1 MRRVIFFL
9 MLMAAASFGVG
20 GQDMQPI
27 FPEIAAVAA
36 GFDFVLAA
44 PDLGA
49 LQEDSIVSG
58 ESLSVLAVDPTL
70 TWYYIR
76 TQNFVH
82 GWVRAESVVI
92 SEADLRKLVIIPA
105 PAPGSFAGRRNVA
118 LTCGRVELAYTSAP
132 IYLVWRVGSDTRE
145 GVQRIADTVAL
156 SLRFNEQQIPG
167 APTYPEMR
175 LDVQRYSQNP
185 TRYGVTWR
193 IPLGVLPPGVYN
205 ITHTF
210 SVSPDSSD
218 NVYLDSYVAGEP
230 ATCQIVVNVPENYA
244 LMPFFVESTP
254 TATFTPTDT
263 PTAIPTFTLTASYTP
278 TFTPTFTY
286 SPIPTDTPTTTPTST
301 YTPSNTATAT
311 PTNTPTHTPTPT
323 YTSTATPTLTFTP
336 TNTPTVTA
344 SSTSTPSLTP
354 TRAVFAEIAVAVSG
368 IEVYALPNRRS
379 GRLFAAFQTD
389 FAPYV
394 AGRTA
399 DSQWVYLYYFDEG
412 QVLKEGWAAAR
423 QLVLTPE
430 QIAVLE
436 IIDPQNP
443 PPLPTLPYNAAA
455 DRPGRLDG

>member
-1 MRRVIFFL
+1 MRRAIFFL
-9 MLMAAASFGVG
+9 ILWVASFGAG
-20 GQDMQPI
+20 GQDLQPTL
-27 FPEIAAVAA
+27 PEIVTVAA
-36 GFDFVLAA
+36 SFDFVLAA
-44 PDLGA
+44 PELGA
-49 LQEDSIVSG
+49 LQEASIVSG
-58 ESLSVLAVDPTL
+58 ESITVLAVDPTL

-82 GWVRAESVVI
+82 GWVRAETVVL
-92 SEADLRKLVIIPA
+92 SEVDLRKLVIVPA

-132 IYLVWRVGSDTRE
+132 IYLVWRLGSDTRE

-210 SVSPDSSD
+210 SVSPEPSD

-230 ATCQIVVNVPENYA
+230 ATCQIVVHVPENYA
-244 LMPFFVESTP
+244 LMPLFVENSPTP
-254 TATFTPTDT
+254 TASYTPTSTATSSPLPTDTATTTPSLTATATPTDT
-263 PTAIPTFTLTASYTP
+263 PTYTP
-278 TFTPTFTY
+278 T
-286 SPIPTDTPTTTPTST
+286 S
-301 YTPSNTATAT
+301 
-311 PTNTPTHTPTPT
+311 TPTHTPTATPT
-323 YTSTATPTLTFTP
+323 LTVTPTHTSTATPTP
-336 TNTPTVTA
+336 TNTP
-344 SSTSTPSLTP
+344 TP
-354 TRAVFAEIAVAVSG
+354 TRAVFAEIAVAISG

-399 DSQWVYLYYFDEG
+399 DSQWVYLYYFEG
-412 QVLKEGWAAAR
+412 QALQDGWAVTR

-455 DRPGRLDG
+455 DRPGRVDG